1 MRYVPFRLDK
11 ENFQK
16 IFDIPEEQLD
26 RVYDLA
32 MGEKLLT
39 KSIEEVNMEDVRIFI
54 SYQRDIKIINQLL
67 GCTPEQPHLDV
78 EKEIIKTLENNKQVK
93 SKDPVQNKS
102 NDIINR
108 PPIHMGYV
116 NKKTRWNQRWILHYL
131 YVHHLQVPEEKITT
145 YFKESSHT
153 KVR

>member
-32 MGEKLLT
+32 MGEKLLI

-78 EKEIIKTLENNKQVK
+78 EKEIINTL
-93 SKDPVQNKS
+93 KS
-102 NDIINR
+102 NKPIKKAIETTLPNR
-108 PPIHMGYV
+108 FPIQIGYV
-116 NKKTRWNQRWILHYL
+116 NKEVRWKQRWILHYL
-131 YVHHLQVPEEKITT
+131 CSHHLKVPEKKITA
-145 YFKESSHT
+145 YFKELENK